1 MLQITIPSREL
12 WDSEKE
18 EFIQTK
24 DQILCLEHSLVSV
37 SKWEERWCKS
47 FFSKKEKTYE
57 EIIDYIKCMTITQ
70 NVDPDVYKCLT
81 DRNFYVINKYIEAPM
96 TATRF
101 AKSKTRGNNRETLTA
116 EIIYYQM
123 IYFNI
128 PFECRKWHLNKLLTL
143 IRVCIVKNTPPQKMS
158 DGEIM
163 RRNAALNSARRKR
176 FNTRG

>member
-70 NVDPDVYKCLT
+70 NVDPDVYKYLT

-96 TATRF
+96 TATHF
-101 AKSKTRGNNRETLTA
+101 AKSKTRGNNGEILTA

-143 IRVCIVKNTPPQKMS
+143 IRVCIVKSTPPQKMS
-158 DGEIM
+158 NGEIM